1 MRPYLSTARNIQKNA
16 VDMTRWQLGYSLR
29 LVCYLFSPIL
39 LALPLPTIA
48 LEEDRSQPIEVS
60 ANQATLDD
68 KQSLAV
74 YEGNV
79 VLTQGSLTIKADKLT
94 IKAATNGQVDEV
106 IATGKLAEFTQTP
119 EPNKDPIIAKAEHI
133 TYSVAQEKIVLSRSA
148 SVVQNK
154 NLFQGNVITYDIK
167 QQKLSASAPSETQIE
182 GQPTGR
188 VKMILPPPSA
198 SPVQEVV
205 PLAEN
210 TSTQLTKQSTEQS
223 TEITADT
230 NEQIDSDS
238 PSQELQE

>member
-1 MRPYLSTARNIQKNA
+1 MRPYLSATRNTQKNT
-16 VDMTRWQLGYSLR
+16 MTMIKKQLGYSLR
-29 LVCYLFSPIL
+29 LTHYLFNLIL
-39 LALPLPTIA
+39 LTLPLSSIA

-94 IKAATNGQVDEV
+94 IKAAAGGQVDEV

-133 TYSVAQEKIVLSRSA
+133 TYSVALEKIVLSRSA

-182 GQPTGR
+182 GQPTTR

-198 SPVQEVV
+198 SAEQETEA
-205 PLAEN
+205 LTEN
-210 TSTQLTKQSTEQS
+210 TPTQLIEQT

>member
-1 MRPYLSTARNIQKNA
+1 MRPYLSTAKNTHKST
-16 VDMTRWQLGYSLR
+16 VNMTTGQQSYSLR
-29 LVCYLFSPIL
+29 LMSNLFSLIL
-39 LALPLPTIA
+39 FILPLHSIA
-48 LEEDRSQPIEVS
+48 LEQDRSQPIEVS

-94 IKAATNGQVDEV
+94 IKAAKNGQVDEV
-106 IATGKLAEFTQTP
+106 IAIGKLAEFTQTP

-133 TYSVAQEKIVLSRSA
+133 TYSVAQEKIVLTRSA

-154 NLFQGNVITYDIK
+154 NLFQGNVITYNIK
-167 QQKLSASAPSETQIE
+167 QQKLSASGPSETQPE

-188 VKMILPPPSA
+188 VKMILPPPPT
-198 SPVQEVV
+198 SP
-205 PLAEN
+205 
-210 TSTQLTKQSTEQS
+210 EQS
-223 TEITADT
+223 IPESKEQPTEITADT

>member
-1 MRPYLSTARNIQKNA
+1 MNTTKG
-16 VDMTRWQLGYSLR
+16 QLGYLLLLMR
-29 LVCYLFSPIL
+29 GLFSLIL
-39 LALPLPTIA
+39 FALPLHSIA

-68 KQSLAV
+68 KKNLAI

-79 VLTQGSLTIKADKLT
+79 VLTQGSLIIKADKIT
-94 IKAATNGQVDEV
+94 IKAAKNGQVNEV
-106 IATGKLAEFTQTP
+106 IATGNLAEFTQTP
-119 EPNKDPIIAKAEHI
+119 EPNKDPIVAKAEHI
-133 TYSVAQEKIVLSRSA
+133 TYSVAQEKIVLTRSA

-154 NLFQGNVITYDIK
+154 NLFQGDVITYDIK
-167 QQKLSASAPSETQIE
+167 QQKLSASGPSETQTE

-188 VKMILPPPSA
+188 VKMTLPPP
-198 SPVQEVV
+198 
-205 PLAEN
+205 LA
-210 TSTQLTKQSTEQS
+210 STEPPTEPS

>member
-1 MRPYLSTARNIQKNA
+1 MRPYRSTAKNTHKSTASITRNK
-16 VDMTRWQLGYSLR
+16 LGDSLS
-29 LVCYLFSPIL
+29 LALYLFSF
-39 LALPLPTIA
+39 ALFAHPLSSIA

-79 VLTQGSLTIKADKLT
+79 ILTQGSLTIKADKLT
-94 IKAATNGQVDEV
+94 IKATKNGQVDEV
-106 IATGKLAEFTQTP
+106 IATGNPAEFTQTP

-133 TYSVAQEKIVLSRSA
+133 TYSVAQEKIVLTRSA

-167 QQKLSASAPSETQIE
+167 QQKLSASGPSGTQAE
-182 GQPTGR
+182 GQPISR

-198 SPVQEVV
+198 PSEPETEPQ
-205 PLAEN
+205 AEN
-210 TSTQLTKQSTEQS
+210 TSTQTTER
-223 TEITADT
+223 TADT

>member
-1 MRPYLSTARNIQKNA
+1 MRPYLSTANNTQKSTANNTRNK
-16 VDMTRWQLGYSLR
+16 LGCSLS
-29 LVCYLFSPIL
+29 LMCYLFSL
-39 LALPLPTIA
+39 VLFTHHLPSVA

-68 KQSLAV
+68 KKNLAV

-106 IATGKLAEFTQTP
+106 IATGDLAEFTQTP
-119 EPNKDPIIAKAEHI
+119 DPNKDPIIAKAEHI
-133 TYSVAQEKIVLSRSA
+133 TYSVAQEKIVLTRSA
-148 SVVQNK
+148 SVIQNK
-154 NLFQGNVITYDIK
+154 NLFQGNVITYDFK
-167 QQKLSASAPSETQIE
+167 QQKLSASGPSKIQSGE
-182 GQPTGR
+182 QPIGR

-198 SPVQEVV
+198 SSEQEAKPVTGNA
-205 PLAEN
+205 L
-210 TSTQLTKQSTEQS
+210 TQT

-238 PSQELQE
+238 PSQELQK

>member
-1 MRPYLSTARNIQKNA
+1 MRPYLSTVRNTQNDAIN
-16 VDMTRWQLGYSLR
+16 MTRKRLGYSLR
-29 LVCYLFSPIL
+29 LMRHLFSLIL
-39 LALPLPTIA
+39 LTLPLYSVA

-68 KQSLAV
+68 KQSLAI

-94 IKAATNGQVDEV
+94 IKAAKNGQVDEV
-106 IATGKLAEFTQTP
+106 IAIGKLAEFTQTP

-133 TYSVAQEKIVLSRSA
+133 TYSVALEKIVLSRSA

-154 NLFQGNVITYDIK
+154 NLFQGDVITYDIK

-188 VKMILPPPSA
+188 VKMILPPPTA
-198 SPVQEVV
+198 LPEQEAE
-205 PLAEN
+205 PPTEN
-210 TSTQLTKQSTEQS
+210 TPTQLTEQT

-238 PSQELQE
+238 PSQKLQE

>member
-1 MRPYLSTARNIQKNA
+1 MRPYLSTAKNTPKSTIT
-16 VDMTRWQLGYSLR
+16 MTTDRQSYSSR
-29 LVCYLFSPIL
+29 LMRSLFCLIL
-39 LALPLPTIA
+39 FILPLHSIA
-48 LEEDRSQPIEVS
+48 LEQDRSQPIEVS

-94 IKAATNGQVDEV
+94 IKAAKNGQVDEV

-133 TYSVAQEKIVLSRSA
+133 TYSVAQEKIVLTRSA

-167 QQKLSASAPSETQIE
+167 QQKLSASGPSETQTE
-182 GQPTGR
+182 GQPSGR

-198 SPVQEVV
+198 S
-205 PLAEN
+205 A
-210 TSTQLTKQSTEQS
+210 EQS
-223 TEITADT
+223 VAESKEQPTEITADT

>member
-1 MRPYLSTARNIQKNA
+1 MNTTKG
-16 VDMTRWQLGYSLR
+16 QLGYLLHLMR
-29 LVCYLFSPIL
+29 GLFSLIL
-39 LALPLPTIA
+39 FALPLHSIA

-68 KQSLAV
+68 KKNLAI

-79 VLTQGSLTIKADKLT
+79 VLTQGSLIIKADKII
-94 IKAATNGQVDEV
+94 IKAAKNGQVNEV

-133 TYSVAQEKIVLSRSA
+133 TYSVAQEKIVLTRSA

-167 QQKLSASAPSETQIE
+167 QQKLSASGPSETQTE
-182 GQPTGR
+182 GQPIGR
-188 VKMILPPPSA
+188 VKMTLPPP
-198 SPVQEVV
+198 
-205 PLAEN
+205 L
-210 TSTQLTKQSTEQS
+210 TSTEPPIEPS

>member
-1 MRPYLSTARNIQKNA
+1 MNTTKG
-16 VDMTRWQLGYSLR
+16 QLGYLLLLMR
-29 LVCYLFSPIL
+29 GLFSLIL
-39 LALPLPTIA
+39 FALPLHSIA

-68 KQSLAV
+68 KKNLAI

-79 VLTQGSLTIKADKLT
+79 VLTQGSLIIKADKIT
-94 IKAATNGQVDEV
+94 IKAAKNGQVNEV
-106 IATGKLAEFTQTP
+106 IATGNLAEFTQTP
-119 EPNKDPIIAKAEHI
+119 EPNKDPIVAKAEHI
-133 TYSVAQEKIVLSRSA
+133 TYSVAQEKIVLTRSA

-167 QQKLSASAPSETQIE
+167 QQKLSASGPSETQTE

-188 VKMILPPPSA
+188 VKMTLPPP
-198 SPVQEVV
+198 
-205 PLAEN
+205 LA
-210 TSTQLTKQSTEQS
+210 STEPPTEPS